1 MFSWRILIGYH
12 SPPMVVFFGPSV
24 FYSKT
29 LLMELFVNYSESNDR
44 GVVGNTSNGS
54 MNVT

>member
-1 MFSWRILIGYH
+1 MFSWRILIGSH
-12 SPPMVVFFGPSV
+12 SPPLVAFFGPSV